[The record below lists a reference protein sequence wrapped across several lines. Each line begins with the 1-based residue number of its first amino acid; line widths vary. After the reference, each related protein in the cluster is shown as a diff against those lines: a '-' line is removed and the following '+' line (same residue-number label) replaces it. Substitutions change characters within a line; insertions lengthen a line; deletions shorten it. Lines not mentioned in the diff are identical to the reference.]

1 MLASNACPE
10 NATLVFSI
18 DLLKNKRVFWILQ
31 IAGTL
36 LFFAFGGFF
45 VWYTVQVRSALF
57 QSGILADLAAA
68 MGNASLILFLLEM
81 IGCTAVVLLAH
92 ELVHGAFFWIYSR
105 SRPVFGLR
113 LGYAYAAAPGWFFP
127 SRQYLVIALAPLVF
141 ISILGMLLVAVLPA
155 GALPLLLFGLVV
167 NASGAVGDIWIAYK
181 VVRERRPI
189 VIEDLGDGMNFY
201 ALPSLSERSKE

>member
-1 MLASNACPE
+1 
-10 NATLVFSI
+10 LVFSI
-18 DLLKNKRVFWILQ
+18 NLLKNKRVFWILQ

-36 LFFAFGGFF
+36 LFFVFGGFF
-45 VWYTVQVRSALF
+45 LWYTIQVRSALF
-57 QSGILADLAAA
+57 HSGFLTGLGAA

-81 IGCTAVVLLAH
+81 IACTAIVLLVH

-105 SRPVFGLR
+105 SRPIFGLR

-127 SRQYLVIALAPLVF
+127 PRQYLVIALAPLVL
-141 ISILGMLLVAVLPA
+141 ISILGMLLVAALPA
-155 GALPLLLFGLVV
+155 EPLAVLLFGLVV

-201 ALPSLSERSKE
+201 ALPSLSELSKE